1 MPYDY
6 QGPASV
12 ITARRHLGTEPEEVL
27 NESVDIQMTSSGKPT
42 IVRLSFQSP
51 LQWPGH
57 PNHVTVNLPDGN
69 AVSGVIA
76 EIERPTDGPGWVAF
90 TVDD

>member
-1 MPYDY
+1 MSYDY

-12 ITARRHLGTEPEEVL
+12 ITASRHLGTEAVERL
-27 NESVDIQMTSSGKPT
+27 NESVDIQMTGSGKPT
-42 IVRLSFQSP
+42 IVRLSFQTP

-57 PNHVTVNLPDGN
+57 PNHVTVNLPDGT
-69 AVSGVIA
+69 AVGGVIV
-76 EIERPTDGPGWVAF
+76 EIERPNDGPGFVTF

>member
-1 MPYDY
+1 MSYDY

-27 NESVDIQMTSSGKPT
+27 NESVDIKMTSSGKPT
-42 IVRLSFQSP
+42 IVSLNFQTP

-57 PNHVTVNLPDGN
+57 PNYVTVNLPDGTS
-69 AVSGVIA
+69 VSGVTV
-76 EIERPTDGPGWVAF
+76 EVERPTEGPGFVRF